1 MFGGSTTQSTTD
13 NKISSFKVQ
22 SSVKGGVLP
31 LVYGRNRVK
40 GNLLWFSDF
49 SAVYTP
55 NQQQAGKGMG
65 GGGDSGG
72 SYEYFGSY
80 MLGLCA
86 GPITSVL
93 YATANNI
100 VYEPDKSG
108 LVYMYGGFGSQDPW
122 GYLTTSHPDD
132 AFGYPGIAYG
142 AGCGLSLGSN
152 ASLPNWNFEIVGLCP
167 YSWSYDGYSA
177 FPADIVY
184 DFLCDPY
191 HGAYWPRERL
201 DDLSWLGVSTY
212 RGYCYDNGFWASP
225 AYESQRSAAEM
236 VTEIADL
243 TNSALVFTQGKLK
256 IIPYGDESSTY
267 YVAPSAPLFDL
278 NDDDY
283 LDKGQPVKFSRVNQ
297 SDIYNQMTYEFLDGG
312 GPAGLRFYADTITV
326 QDDASIA
333 LWGARPADVKQAH
346 IYTNKLAPQRAA
358 QLALQRQL
366 NVRNTYEIQLGWKYI
381 VLDPMDIVTLTDVK
395 LGLDRQW
402 ARVKEISEDE
412 DGKLTVTLEEYL
424 QGTGAAAKYDFQNTN
439 GYWADY
445 RIDCGNPNAPVIFEP
460 PWLLT
465 QDLEIWLAVSG
476 GINWGGCDV
485 YVSTDDKSY
494 KKFGSIIGRARQ
506 GTLSAPLPAGP
517 AVDTVHTLAVDLAMS
532 ISTLSGGTQQD
543 AKLLNTLCYC
553 GGELLAYQGA
563 TLTAVNSYNLTWL
576 VRGAYGSP
584 ISSHAAGSQFVRLDS
599 LVSKFPFDAGYIG
612 QTLYFKFVGRNLYQE
627 AIQDLSQVR
636 AYAYKVQGSALKAT
650 PGDVTGLNTNY
661 IGGIARIYWSKVE
674 DFRPTLDYEVRMGAS
689 WSNSKSLGRTPLTEF
704 PYQGDGTYWVA
715 AHYRHPNGVEIYSA
729 SPSSIA
735 ISGGMLPRNVLATYD
750 EKALNWLGTLV
761 GLDRSGSNL
770 MFTPGAITDHNG
782 DHVLDHNS
790 RPVTDGTTADFG
802 YYTIPVGHKVDIGYE
817 SQCNVMLN
825 YVLGAI
831 SQSQDILLEPD
842 ILLDPDILQT
852 ALCKYAG
859 AQPQI
864 NLAMN
869 DGVWIGW
876 QNFVPGTYS
885 ARHFDFRFAMSS
897 NDSSV
902 ASLLEGFSF
911 TVDVPDREDTGT
923 NVSLL
928 AAGSTITFATPFHA
942 PPHVQ
947 ITRLNMQAGDI
958 LVFDQANVT
967 TTGFPVRITN
977 SGIGVVRS
985 INWRAKG
992 Y

>member
-1 MFGGSTTQSTTD
+1 MFGSSTTQSTTD

-55 NQQQAGKGMG
+55 NQQQAGKGFG
-65 GGGDSGG
+65 GGGSSGG

-80 MLGLCA
+80 ILGLCA
-86 GPITSVL
+86 GPITTVL
-93 YATANNI
+93 YATASNI
-100 VYEPDKSG
+100 VYAPDKSG
-108 LVYMYGGFGSQDPW
+108 LVYAYGSPGQAPW

-132 AFGYPGIAYG
+132 AFGYAGIAYG
-142 AGCGLSLGSN
+142 AGTNLSLGTSG
-152 ASLPNWNFEIVGLCP
+152 AIPNWNFELVGLCP

-177 FPADIVY
+177 FPADVVY

-191 HGAYWPRERL
+191 HGAYWPRARL

-212 RGYCYDNGFWASP
+212 RGYCYDNGFWISP

-236 VTEIADL
+236 VAEIADL
-243 TNSALVFTQGKLK
+243 TNSALVYTQGKLK
-256 IIPYGDESSTY
+256 IVPYGDESSTY

-283 LDKGQPVKFSRVNQ
+283 LDKSQPVKLSRVNQ
-297 SDIYNQMTYEFLDGG
+297 SDTYNQMTYEFLDGN
-312 GPAGLRFYADTITV
+312 GPAGLRFNADTITV
-326 QDDASIA
+326 QDLASIEV
-333 LWGARPADVKQAH
+333 WGLRPADVKQAH

-366 NVRNTYEIQLGWKYI
+366 NVRNTYGIQLGWKYI
-381 VLDPMDIVTLTDVK
+381 VLDPMDIVTLTDAK

-424 QGTGAAAKYDFQNTN
+424 QGTGAAAKYDFQNSN

-445 RIDCGNPNAPVIFEP
+445 RIDCGIPNDPVIFEP

-465 QDLEIWLAVSG
+465 QNLEIWLAVSG
-476 GINWGGCDV
+476 GTNWGGCDV
-485 YVSTDDKSY
+485 CVSTDDKSY

-532 ISTLSGGTQQD
+532 ISSLSGGTQQD

-599 LVSKFPFDAGYIG
+599 LISKFPFDAGYIG

-627 AIQDLSQVR
+627 AIQDLSKVR
-636 AYAYKVQGSALKAT
+636 AYAYVVQGAALKAA
-650 PGDVTGLNTNY
+650 PGNVTGLTTNY
-661 IGGIARIYWSKVE
+661 VGGIAQIHWTKVD
-674 DFRPTLDYEVRMGAS
+674 DFRPTLDYEVRLGPS
-689 WSNSKSLGRTPLTEF
+689 WANSKFLGRTPLTSF
-704 PYQGDGTYWVA
+704 SYRGDGTYWVC
-715 AHYRHPNGVEIYSA
+715 AHYKHPNGVEIYSA
-729 SPSSIA
+729 TPASII
-735 ISGGMLPRNVLATYD
+735 ISGGMLTRNVLVTHD
-750 EKALNWLGTLV
+750 EKADDWPGTISGLLRYNDVLAMTNVLDEADILRNDLV
-761 GLDRSGSNL
+761 AEGGTSGS
-770 MFTPGAITDHNG
+770 
-782 DHVLDHNS
+782 
-790 RPVTDGTTADFG
+790 
-802 YYTIPVGHKVDIGYE
+802 YTIPAGHRVDIGYE
-817 SQCNVMLN
+817 ASCNVLIN
-825 YVLGAI
+825 YSLVGESASQNILAI
-831 SQSQDILLEPD
+831 ANILD
-842 ILLDPDILQT
+842 DPDILQF
-852 ALCKYAG
+852 ALWQYINAV
-859 AQPQI
+859 PQI
-864 NLAMN
+864 RLAQN
-869 DGVWIGW
+869 DGVWGDW
-876 QNFVPGTYS
+876 QDYVPGAYTFRHLDSRVLLSSSDASIRALLQGYS
-885 ARHFDFRFAMSS
+885 
-897 NDSSV
+897 
-902 ASLLEGFSF
+902 L
-911 TVDVPDREDTGT
+911 TVDVPERTDTGS
-923 NVSLL
+923 NVPIL
-928 AAGSTITFATPFHA
+928 AAGSTVTFSKPFHI
-942 PPHVQ
+942 PPSIQV
-947 ITRLNMQAGDI
+947 TVLGAMAGD
-958 LVFDQANVT
+958 DQPT
-967 TTGFPVRITN
+967 IDPDLITSTGFHIHLTN
-977 SGIGVVRS
+977 AGVGVARS
-985 INWRAKG
+985 INWSAEG